1 MSASEVSIEIIDYDE
16 KNLKELR
23 VKSLEKCLEYKNTE
37 SVTWINVNNLDQG
50 VISKLLELFEIHQ
63 IVLHDILDKEYRSRI
78 VDFGDYLFI
87 STRMIIYS
95 PQQGDLRSERVCFLL
110 GKNFVITFQEKPGD
124 VFDSVREHIKNPKSK
139 IRRSGADYLVYALI
153 DAIVNSYFEALEY
166 IGEYMEDIED
176 KLITNPSVDVL
187 HSIYLLKRDLL
198 FLRRAIWPMRDV
210 IDMLGKG
217 EIPLI
222 KRTTAIYFRDLYNHV
237 SQAIETIET
246 FREMLSSLID
256 LYLSSASYRTNEI
269 MKVLTVIA
277 TIFIP
282 ITFIASVYGMN
293 FKYMPELYWKWS
305 YPIVLLVMF
314 AISVVMLV
322 YFKRKG
328 WL

>member
-1 MSASEVSIEIIDYDE
+1 
-16 KNLKELR
+16 
-23 VKSLEKCLEYKNTE
+23 
-37 SVTWINVNNLDQG
+37 
-50 VISKLLELFEIHQ
+50 
-63 IVLHDILDKEYRSRI
+63 
-78 VDFGDYLFI
+78 
-87 STRMIIYS
+87 
-95 PQQGDLRSERVCFLL
+95 
-110 GKNFVITFQEKPGD
+110 
-124 VFDSVREHIKNPKSK
+124 
-139 IRRSGADYLVYALI
+139 
-153 DAIVNSYFEALEY
+153 
-166 IGEYMEDIED
+166 
-176 KLITNPSVDVL
+176 
-187 HSIYLLKRDLL
+187 
-198 FLRRAIWPMRDV
+198 MRDV

-217 EIPLI
+217 EMPLI

-237 SQAIETIET
+237 NQAIETIET